1 MEVVISS
8 MIATFMIG
16 LSFGAGACMFTCIPT
31 LGVML
36 LSQQLTPKETALQ
49 TWRFNAGRLS
59 AYALLATGSGL
70 IGASLVGLLE
80 AGQANVIFAVMM
92 LFSALILWRKGK
104 QGLCSNGHSGGQQ
117 KYLRAGL
124 FGMGFSMGLRPCVPL
139 AAVMTAAATTGSAV
153 TGMLLG
159 LSFGLGAIIVPQL
172 LFGFGLGHAGQEIR
186 SQLRGNQ
193 QTFARVGATM
203 IASVGIGVGMG
214 WVAL

>member
-8 MIATFMIG
+8 MLATFMIG

-36 LSQQLTPKETALQ
+36 MSQDLSPKETALQ
-49 TWRFNAGRLS
+49 TWRFNVGRMS
-59 AYALLATGSGL
+59 AYALLAAVSGF

-80 AGQANVIFAVMM
+80 AGQANIIFAVMM
-92 LFSALILWRKGK
+92 LFSAAILWRKGK
-104 QGLCSNGHSGGQQ
+104 QGLCTGGQR

-139 AAVMTAAATTGSAV
+139 AAVMTTAATTGSAT
-153 TGMLLG
+153 TGLLLG
-159 LSFGLGAIIVPQL
+159 LSFGFGAILIPQL
-172 LFGFGLGHAGQEIR
+172 LFGFGLGHAGKEIR
-186 SQLRGNQ
+186 SQLRGSQ
-193 QTFARVGATM
+193 QLLSRVGATV
-203 IASVGIGVGMG
+203 IAFVGVGVGMG